1 MHLFKVLRLRF
12 PLAEGPAGRRLRWT
26 KAPLLFPL
34 TLLMLAWASPVA
46 AQVGHPPDASPFRDL
61 KGGHSITPL
70 FGYVG
75 GSGGPLGVG
84 PHNGTTI
91 GFRYD
96 LRTASTIQFG
106 LGFAHGTLERLV
118 VDPFVRLENR
128 VSGPVEQPTSFADV
142 TVQLNLTG
150 GKSWHRLAP
159 YASLG
164 IGLAIGDAEVA
175 SDSSGYEFGNK
186 FYVTPGLGARLVV
199 SDALHLRADVRGLF
213 WNLKYPESYRR
224 EPVEEPGTPEEP
236 NAVKPQGNLSEWTL
250 TPMLQVGIG
259 YIITW

>member
-1 MHLFKVLRLRF
+1 MQSTVTSPFTR
-12 PLAEGPAGRRLRWT
+12 
-26 KAPLLFPL
+26 LLFAL
-34 TLLMLAWASPVA
+34 ALLLEAWSSPVA
-46 AQVGHPPDASPFRDL
+46 AQVGHPPDASPFQDL
-61 KGGHSITPL
+61 KAGHSITPL

-91 GFRYD
+91 GLRYD

-106 LGFAHGTLERLV
+106 LGFSRGTLERLV

-128 VSGPVEQPTSFADV
+128 VHGPVEQTTSFADV

-164 IGLAIGDAEVA
+164 VGLAIGDAGVA

-186 FYVTPGLGARLVV
+186 FYVTPGLGARLMV

-224 EPVEEPGTPEEP
+224 EPIEEPGTPEEP
-236 NAVKPQGNLSEWTL
+236 NAVKPQGNLSEWSL

>member
-1 MHLFKVLRLRF
+1 MHFPFTRLRF
-12 PLAEGPAGRRLRWT
+12 P
-26 KAPLLFPL
+26 F
-34 TLLMLAWASPVA
+34 TLLLLAWTSPLM

-61 KGGHSITPL
+61 KAGHSITPL

-84 PHNGTTI
+84 PHSGTTI
-91 GFRYD
+91 GLRYD

-106 LGFAHGTLERLV
+106 VGFARGNLERLV
-118 VDPFVRLENR
+118 VNPFVQLANR
-128 VSGPVEQPTSFADV
+128 VSGPFEQTTSFVDLS
-142 TVQLNLTG
+142 VQLNLTG

-164 IGLAIGDAEVA
+164 AGLAFGDADVA

-186 FYVTPGLGARLVV
+186 FYITPAIGTRLLLT
-199 SDALHLRADVRGLF
+199 DALHLRADVRGLF
-213 WNLKYPESYRR
+213 WNLKYPDSYGR
-224 EPVEEPGTPEEP
+224 EPVEEPGTPDAP
-236 NAVKPQGNLSEWTL
+236 NAVKPEGSLSEWTL

-259 YIITW
+259 YIIDW

>member
-1 MHLFKVLRLRF
+1 MRK
-12 PLAEGPAGRRLRWT
+12 
-26 KAPLLFPL
+26 PL
-34 TLLMLAWASPVA
+34 TLPFTQSLFPFTLLLLAWTTPSA

-61 KGGHSITPL
+61 KAGHSITPL

-84 PHNGTTI
+84 PHKGTTI
-91 GFRYD
+91 GLRYD

-106 LGFAHGTLERLV
+106 LGYARGNLERLV
-118 VDPFVRLENR
+118 VNPFVALANR
-128 VSGPVEQPTSFADV
+128 TSGPFEQTTSFVDLS
-142 TVQLNLTG
+142 VQLNLTG

-164 IGLAIGDAEVA
+164 AGLAFGNADVA

-186 FYVTPGLGARLVV
+186 FYVAPAIGTRLFIT
-199 SDALHLRADVRGLF
+199 DALHLRADVRGLF
-213 WNLKYPESYRR
+213 WNLKYPDSYGR

-236 NAVKPQGNLSEWTL
+236 NAVKPQGSLSEWTL
-250 TPMLQVGIG
+250 TPMLQVGLG
-259 YIITW
+259 YVFSW

>member
-1 MHLFKVLRLRF
+1 MRF
-12 PLAEGPAGRRLRWT
+12 PFTRLHL
-26 KAPLLFPL
+26 PF
-34 TLLMLAWASPVA
+34 TLLLLLWTSPVA
-46 AQVGHPPDASPFRDL
+46 AQVGHAPDASPFRDL
-61 KGGHSITPL
+61 KAGHSVTPL

-106 LGFAHGTLERLV
+106 VGFARGNLERLV
-118 VDPFVRLENR
+118 VDPFVALANR
-128 VSGPVEQPTSFADV
+128 TSGPFEQTTSFVDLS
-142 TVQLNLTG
+142 VQLNLTG

-164 IGLAIGDAEVA
+164 AGLAFGNADVA

-186 FYVTPGLGARLVV
+186 FYVVPAIGTRLMIT
-199 SDALHLRADVRGLF
+199 DAIHLRADVRGLF
-213 WNLKYPESYRR
+213 WNLKYPDSYGR
-224 EPVEEPGTPEEP
+224 EPPAEPGTPEEP
-236 NAVKPQGNLSEWTL
+236 NAVKPEGSLSEWTL

-259 YIITW
+259 YIFSW

>member
-1 MHLFKVLRLRF
+1 M
-12 PLAEGPAGRRLRWT
+12 P
-26 KAPLLFPL
+26 FPL
-34 TLLMLAWASPVA
+34 TQLLFSSTLLLFALARPVA
-46 AQVGHPPDASPFRDL
+46 AQVGHAPDASPFRDL
-61 KGGHSITPL
+61 KSGHSITPL

-91 GFRYD
+91 GLRYD

-106 LGFAHGTLERLV
+106 VGFARGNLERLV
-118 VDPFVRLENR
+118 VNPFVQLANR
-128 VSGPVEQPTSFADV
+128 VSGPFEQTTSFVDLS
-142 TVQLNLTG
+142 VQLNLTG

-164 IGLAIGDAEVA
+164 AGLAFGDAEVA

-186 FYVTPGLGARLVV
+186 FYITPAIGTRLLLT
-199 SDALHLRADVRGLF
+199 DALHLRADVRGLF
-213 WNLKYPESYRR
+213 WNLKYPDSYGR
-224 EPVEEPGTPEEP
+224 EPVEEPGTPDAP
-236 NAVKPQGNLSEWTL
+236 NAVKPEGSLSEWTL

-259 YIITW
+259 YIIDW